1 LTLTAAFLTLWL
13 GHRWLKVPLG
23 VLGGVLGGL
32 QTQPAVLAFALEK
45 TGNDQPNLGYATV
58 YPVAMLL
65 KIIDPPLNGQAQGAN
80 PLGGPR
86 RAQYRRIWSSRK
98 EACRPSGRRKP

>member
-32 QTQPAVLAFALEK
+32 QTQPAVLAFALDW
-45 TGNDQPNLGYATV
+45 TYAV
-58 YPVAMLL
+58 L
-65 KIIDPPLNGQAQGAN
+65 KIPDKMGL
-80 PLGGPR
+80 R
-86 RAQYRRIWSSRK
+86 
-98 EACRPSGRRKP
+98 